1 MLKTRAV
8 HTAGERPLQKILQKN
23 IYAYI
28 NFWSLSL
35 FLLSLCGDSFH
46 FPDTLQLK
54 FPPCEVN
61 LLLNLMSIVSETL
74 YSYCCL
80 DVSAVTSEMLIIARN
95 HLGFLVTDV

>member
-8 HTAGERPLQKILQKN
+8 HTAGERPLHIILQKN
-23 IYAYI
+23 IYTYI

-54 FPPCEVN
+54 FPSREVN
-61 LLLNLMSIVSETL
+61 LLLNLMSILCPKHCIHIVVWMYLLSQVK
-74 YSYCCL
+74 Y
-80 DVSAVTSEMLIIARN
+80 
-95 HLGFLVTDV
+95 

>member
-8 HTAGERPLQKILQKN
+8 HTGGERPLHIILQKN

-28 NFWSLSL
+28 NFWSLFL

-54 FPPCEVN
+54 FP
-61 LLLNLMSIVSETL
+61 LLMFNYVLG
-74 YSYCCL
+74 
-80 DVSAVTSEMLIIARN
+80 LIRK
-95 HLGFLVTDV
+95 L

>member
-8 HTAGERPLQKILQKN
+8 HTGGERPLHIILQKN

-54 FPPCEVN
+54 FP
-61 LLLNLMSIVSETL
+61 LLMFNYVLG
-74 YSYCCL
+74 
-80 DVSAVTSEMLIIARN
+80 LIRK
-95 HLGFLVTDV
+95 L